1 MDYTKFELKDRK
13 ELAEVLKDKDNLFV
27 LACKKCFKEF
37 DLIEEPELHEFEQL
51 AKEGFDPV
59 FGARPLKR
67 TIQQELEN
75 PLAHKLLAGELVPGK
90 PILVDVTEDGLT
102 ISQATND

>member
-1 MDYTKFELKDRK
+1 MVDYTKFELKDRK

-51 AKEGFDPV
+51 AKEERKNIAGS
-59 FGARPLKR
+59 LKVDFLCNNIL
-67 TIQQELEN
+67 T
-75 PLAHKLLAGELVPGK
+75 PKLLPVVLEFR
-90 PILVDVTEDGLT
+90 
-102 ISQATND
+102 